1 MFRSSLARAPSRE
14 RERLRSHLLLQ
25 KGDAD
30 AEMTV
35 TWVDV
40 EPGGRQRPHS
50 HDPQQVYVIVAGR
63 GRMQVGDEEME
74 VGAGELVLIPSGVEH
89 GIVNVG
95 DERLTYVSAATPA
108 FDLEAVYDRGQLAE
122 SDP

>member
-1 MFRSSLARAPSRE
+1 MFTSSLDSAPNRE
-14 RERLRSHLLLQ
+14 REGLRSHFLLQ

-30 AEMTV
+30 ARMSI

-40 EPGGRQRPHS
+40 EPGGQQRLHS

-63 GRMQVGDEEME
+63 GRMQVGDEKRE
-74 VGAGELVLIPSGVEH
+74 VEPGELVLIPSGVEH
-89 GIVNVG
+89 GIVNIG

-108 FDLEAVYDRGQLAE
+108 FDLEAVYDSWQRAE
-122 SDP
+122 GR

>member
-95 DERLTYVSAATPA
+95 DERLTYVSAGDSRLRP
-108 FDLEAVYDRGQLAE
+108 RGRL
-122 SDP
+122 